1 MMSLILYIIQAEG
14 INMEFL
20 KAVTAQEALRMIHSF
35 PVSLHTEVI
44 PLDESL
50 GRITA
55 ENIAAHENIP
65 PFSRSLVDGFA
76 IKVKDVQGAK
86 ETNPALL
93 FYRGEIRIGEETKAV
108 LEDGSCIYIST
119 GAMMPV
125 GADGVV
131 MQEYTR
137 RMGDAVEITKT
148 THKGENIIF
157 TGEDIK
163 AGNTILKKGRRLN
176 PFDIGILAA
185 LGMAD
190 VWAYKKLSIAL
201 ISSGDE
207 IVPVG
212 QKTAPG
218 QIRDINRY
226 TVENTLKKTGAE
238 ISFIG
243 ITRDNPD
250 EIREHLSAARD
261 GEMILVSGGSSKGE
275 RDYITT
281 SIEQLGGTILFHGV
295 NIKPGKPTIFARL
308 WDKPVFGLPGH
319 PVSCIMA
326 VTRFVLP
333 LARRLQGEEEAREKR
348 TTGVLTSNIPSSYGI
363 EEYVRVSIHYDEDRC
378 TITPLFAK
386 SSVISSL
393 SQASGYVI
401 VPEGR
406 EGFEQGE
413 EVVVHYFE

>member
-1 MMSLILYIIQAEG
+1 
-14 INMEFL
+14 MEFL
-20 KAVTAQEALRMIHSF
+20 NAVTAQQALEIINTI

-44 PLDESL
+44 SLEESL
-50 GRITA
+50 GRIVATD
-55 ENIAAHENIP
+55 IVAHENIP

-76 IKVKDVQGAK
+76 IKVKDAQGAK

-93 FYRGEIRIGEETKAV
+93 YYKEEIRIGEETKAV

-119 GAMMPV
+119 GAMMPAD
-125 GADGVV
+125 ADGVV

-148 THKGENIIF
+148 THKGENICF

-163 AGNTILKKGRRLN
+163 LGSTVLKKGKRLN
-176 PFDIGILAA
+176 PFDLGVLSA

-190 VWAYKKLSIAL
+190 IWVYKKLRVAI

-207 IVPVG
+207 IIPIDH
-212 QKTAPG
+212 QPTPG

-226 TVENTLKKTGAE
+226 TALNMLKQTF
-238 ISFIG
+238 SDVRFLG
-243 ITRDNPD
+243 ITRDNPED
-250 EIREHLSAARD
+250 IKEHLMAAREYD
-261 GEMILVSGGSSKGE
+261 MILVSGGSSKGE

-281 SIEQLGGTILFHGV
+281 SIEQLGGEILFHGI
-295 NIKPGKPTIFARL
+295 NIKPGKPTIFATI
-308 WDKPVFGLPGH
+308 WGKPVLGLPGH
-319 PVSCIMA
+319 PVSCIM
-326 VTRFVLP
+326 VLTRFVLP
-333 LARRLQGEEEAREKR
+333 LTRRLQGDEGGEQRRATGTL
-348 TTGVLTSNIPSSYGI
+348 TTNIPSTYGI
-363 EEYVRVSIHYDEDRC
+363 EEYVRVTIAYNNEVC
-378 TITPLFAK
+378 KITPLFAK

-393 SQASGYVI
+393 SQASGYII

-413 EVVVHYFE
+413 EVAAYYFD